1 MTEVD
6 GSCLSVCEKVLQ
18 WAHRKYM
25 ILASRVLFLSP
36 AGFYYAMKEGDDCG
50 RKEIDGKAEKIL

>member
-1 MTEVD
+1 LKCDIVI
-6 GSCLSVCEKVLQ
+6 VEKLYR
-18 WAHRKYM
+18 WRS
-25 ILASRVLFLSP
+25 ASRVLLLSP